1 MSDDIRYFD
10 CGDCPLYGG
19 CARVCAHALAR
30 HEPVP
35 AHRARDLFEAADLAA
50 AAACPAPQPGL
61 APPAS
66 GSDGRITS

>member
-1 MSDDIRYFD
+1 MNDDIRYFD

-19 CARVCAHALAR
+19 CVRVCAHALAP

-50 AAACPAPQPGL
+50 AAACPAPQPSW
-61 APPAS
+61 APTAS
-66 GSDGRITS
+66 DTDRGTTS

>member
-30 HEPVP
+30 PEPVS
-35 AHRARDLFEAADLAA
+35 AHRARDLFEAAELVAA
-50 AAACPAPQPGL
+50 AERPTPQPGSP
-61 APPAS
+61 PPAY
-66 GSDGRITS
+66 GFDERITS